1 MIKETILILAIAMGM
16 LISCTD
22 NQRAKSFGGTETV
35 ELKPNHKFINIT
47 WKNDDLWIVTQ
58 DTTTGIFHCKEK
70 SSWGLLSGEIKIKS
84 K

>member
-1 MIKETILILAIAMGM
+1 MIKEIILIIAISIGM

-35 ELKPNHKFINIT
+35 ELKPNHRFINIT

-58 DTTTGIFHCKEK
+58 DTTTGMFYCKEK
-70 SSWGLLSGEIKIKS
+70 SSWGILKGTIIIKS